1 MVAVTESLMDAKDE
15 ARQAEVRSDL
25 SEALRGVERTIF
37 RQTKWLV
44 GILLGIAGI
53 LLGGLA
59 VAVSIILSR
68 LP

>member
-1 MVAVTESLMDAKDE
+1 MVAVTASLVDAKDE
-15 ARQAEVRSDL
+15 ARQAEVRGDL
-25 SEALRGVERTIF
+25 YEALRGVERTIF
-37 RQTKWLV
+37 HQTKWLA
-44 GILLGIAGI
+44 GILLGMAGI